1 MMVATS
7 NPDQAGRPAYAKT
20 VLENGVRVVTESLD
34 GVRSLA
40 IGVIVD
46 CGSKDERTGQAGL
59 AHLCEH
65 LVFQGTS
72 GRTAIEIAQHADTF
86 GQVGGFTTRDYTCY
100 YAVTLDDY
108 QFHALDLLGDVLLN
122 STFPEHLV
130 AAEKRAVLGEMERCW
145 DMPERQ
151 VHDLAKRC
159 AWRDSSLGRPV
170 IGDAN
175 TLAQYTREDAI
186 YFLQTHYTPDRI
198 IVAAAGH
205 LDHDDFA
212 AQTRDAFWRLLG
224 QRSATPLQVPAF
236 HPGLTSE
243 HLNSSQA
250 YFCLVIPAPAY
261 TAAER
266 YAMHVLNRILGG
278 GISSRLCS
286 ELREEAGLAGDV
298 HSEYHAYRD
307 AGMLSVEGSSSTGQ
321 LSETIAAVV
330 RTMSSLFRGERPVD
344 AAELWRAKMHL
355 RVQHVASSE
364 DTHTR
369 MCRLGTQE
377 LYFGAHLDAG
387 QVLGRIEELQGPA
400 VNAMANRLYQPL
412 SQAHLAVAGPNLN
425 EPAVRDELTRLM
437 NELACPAASGDWN
450 WLRTVESE
458 TGDQCYGS

>member
-1 MMVATS
+1 MRA
-7 NPDQAGRPAYAKT
+7 AKT
-20 VLENGVRVVTESLD
+20 VLENGVRVVSESLD
-34 GVRSLA
+34 WVRSLS

-46 CGSKDERTGQAGL
+46 CGSKDEGAGEAGL

-72 GRTAIEIAQHADTF
+72 GRDAMQIAQQADSF

-100 YAVTLDDY
+100 YAATLDDY

-122 STFPEHLV
+122 STLPEHLV
-130 AAEKRAVLGEMERCW
+130 AAEKRAVLSEMERCW

-151 VHDLAKRC
+151 VHDLAKRR
-159 AWRDSSLGRPV
+159 AWRDSPLGRPV
-170 IGDAN
+170 IGDAG
-175 TLAQYTREDAI
+175 TVTRHTREDAI
-186 YFLQTHYTPDRI
+186 YFLQRHYTPDRI
-198 IVAAAGH
+198 IIAAAGH

-224 QRSATPLQVPAF
+224 QRTSTPRRAPAF
-236 HPGLTSE
+236 RSGLTTE

-261 TAAER
+261 TAPER

-278 GISSRLCS
+278 GISSRLSS
-286 ELREEAGLAGDV
+286 ELRDEAGLACDV

-307 AGMLSVEGSSSTGQ
+307 AGMMSVEGSTSAAQ
-321 LSETIAAVV
+321 LLETIAAVL
-330 RTMSSLFRGERPVD
+330 RTMSGLFHGDRPVD
-344 AAELWRAKMHL
+344 MAELWRAKTHL

-364 DTHTR
+364 DAHTR

-387 QVLGRIEELQGPA
+387 LVLGHIEEVQGPA
-400 VNAMANRLYQPL
+400 VNAMAHGLYKPL
-412 SQAHLAVAGPNLN
+412 SQAHLVVAGPNLN
-425 EPAVRDELTRLM
+425 EPAVRDELTGLM
-437 NELACPAASGDWN
+437 NQFAWQPASRDWN
-450 WLRTVESE
+450 WPLQTTACE
-458 TGDQCYGS
+458 TGEQCYGS

>member
-1 MMVATS
+1 MANSV
-7 NPDQAGRPAYAKT
+7 YAKT

-46 CGSKDERTGQAGL
+46 CGSKDESEGEAGL

-72 GRTAIEIAQHADTF
+72 GRDAMHIAQQADSF

-130 AAEKRAVLGEMERCW
+130 AAEKRAVLSEMERCW

-151 VHDLAKRC
+151 VHDLAKRR
-159 AWRDSSLGRPV
+159 AWRDGSLGRPV
-170 IGDAN
+170 IGDAD
-175 TLAQYTREDAI
+175 AVSRHTREDAI
-186 YFLQTHYTPDRI
+186 YFLQRHYTPDRI
-198 IVAAAGH
+198 IIAAAGH

-224 QRSATPLQVPAF
+224 QHSLTPGQVPVF
-236 HPGLTSE
+236 HPGLTTE
-243 HLNSSQA
+243 HLNSSQT
-250 YFCLVIPAPAY
+250 YFCLVLPAPAY
-261 TAAER
+261 TAPER
-266 YAMHVLNRILGG
+266 YALHVLNRILGG
-278 GISSRLCS
+278 GISSRLAS
-286 ELREEAGLAGDV
+286 ELRDEAGLACDV

-307 AGMLSVEGSSSTGQ
+307 AGMLSVEGSACAGQ
-321 LSETIAAVV
+321 LSETISAVLK
-330 RTMSSLFRGERPVD
+330 TMSSLFRGERPVD
-344 AAELWRAKMHL
+344 IAELWRAKMHL
-355 RVQHVASSE
+355 RVQHVSSSE

-377 LYFGAHLDAG
+377 LYFGAHLDAR
-387 QVLGRIEELQGPA
+387 QVLGHIEEVHGLA
-400 VNAMANRLYQPL
+400 ANAIANGLYQPL
-412 SQAHLAVAGPNLN
+412 SRAHLVAAGPNLN
-425 EPAVRDELTRLM
+425 EPAVRDELIRLM
-437 NELACPAASGDWN
+437 NQFAWEPASPSWN
-450 WLRTVESE
+450 WPLPTVESE
-458 TGDQCYGS
+458 PGEQCYGS

>member
-1 MMVATS
+1 MANSV
-7 NPDQAGRPAYAKT
+7 YAKT

-34 GVRSLA
+34 CVRSLS

-46 CGSKDERTGQAGL
+46 CGSKDEGAGEAGL

-72 GRTAIEIAQHADTF
+72 GRTAIEIAQHADSF

-108 QFHALDLLGDVLLN
+108 QFHALDLLGDLLLN

-151 VHDLAKRC
+151 VHDLAKRS

-170 IGDAN
+170 IGDAQ
-175 TLAQYTREDAI
+175 TVAQHTREDAI
-186 YFLQTHYTPDRI
+186 YFLQSHYTPDRI
-198 IVAAAGH
+198 IIAAAGH
-205 LDHDDFA
+205 LDHDDFT

-224 QRSATPLQVPAF
+224 QRSSTPRQIPAF
-236 HPGLTSE
+236 HPGLTIE

-261 TAAER
+261 TARER
-266 YAMHVLNRILGG
+266 YALHVLNRILGG
-278 GISSRLCS
+278 GISSRLSS
-286 ELREEAGLAGDV
+286 ELREEAGLAYDV

-307 AGMLSVEGSSSTGQ
+307 AGMMSVEGSASTEQ
-321 LSETIAAVV
+321 LSQTIAAVL
-330 RTMSSLFRGERPVD
+330 RTVSRLCSGQRPVD
-344 AAELWRAKMHL
+344 IAELWRAKTHL
-355 RVQHVASSE
+355 RVHHVASSE
-364 DTHTR
+364 DAHTR

-377 LYFGAHLDAG
+377 LYFGEHLDARE
-387 QVLGRIEELQGPA
+387 VLGQIEAVQGPA
-400 VNAMANRLYQPL
+400 VNAMAQGLYQPL
-412 SQAHLAVAGPNLN
+412 SQAHLVVAGPKLS
-425 EPAVRDELTRLM
+425 EPAVRDELIRLM
-437 NELACPAASGDWN
+437 NQFAWQPSSRDWN
-450 WLRTVESE
+450 GPLRTVECE
-458 TGDQCYGS
+458 PGEQCYGS